1 MNAFQANFPYIS
13 SVAGIEGGDNNLAL
27 LRFGDGDIPTGDY
40 LQFVISIGGAQVKL
54 KSATKFNK
62 NAWYHIAATYDVTAM
77 KLYLNGALDA
87 TAAVSGAFNAN
98 GNFFFTGKKF

>member
-1 MNAFQANFPYIS
+1 
-13 SVAGIEGGDNNLAL
+13 LAL

-62 NAWYHIAATYDVTAM
+62 NA
-77 KLYLNGALDA
+77 
-87 TAAVSGAFNAN
+87 
-98 GNFFFTGKKF
+98 